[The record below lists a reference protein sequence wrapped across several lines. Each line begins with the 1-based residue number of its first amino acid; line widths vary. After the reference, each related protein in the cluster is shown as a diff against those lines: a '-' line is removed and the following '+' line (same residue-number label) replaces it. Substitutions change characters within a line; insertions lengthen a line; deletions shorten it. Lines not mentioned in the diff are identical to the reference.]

1 MNYKELVDPELKKGV
16 QSFPYNRFIISAGNI
31 FQDLSWRR
39 TKVPADIKEKTI
51 ETDGFGGM
59 PLKISV
65 FSPADSGNDLPALI
79 YVHGGAFTYKAATY
93 QKKLAL
99 LYAGQ
104 AGCKVFFPHYHLAPK
119 YKYPAAYEDV
129 LSACRYVA
137 DHASQLGV
145 SKEQIGIAGDSAG
158 ASIAALI
165 CNRWEE
171 SRIPMPCLQL
181 LVYPV
186 TGAQTE
192 TESMKRFTDTP
203 QWNSKNNERMW
214 LYYCGDDRELRRSA
228 SPMCSSLPP
237 AIPETYI
244 EVTQYDCLHD
254 EGLMYGEML
263 KQAGADVETNETQGT
278 YHGYDA
284 ALEAEIVKQ
293 NISRRTAFL
302 QRCFTI
308 SE

>member
-1 MNYKELVDPELKKGV
+1 
-16 QSFPYNRFIISAGNI
+16 
-31 FQDLSWRR
+31 
-39 TKVPADIKEKTI
+39 
-51 ETDGFGGM
+51 
-59 PLKISV
+59 
-65 FSPADSGNDLPALI
+65 
-79 YVHGGAFTYKAATY
+79 
-93 QKKLAL
+93 
-99 LYAGQ
+99 
-104 AGCKVFFPHYHLAPK
+104 
-119 YKYPAAYEDV
+119 
-129 LSACRYVA
+129 
-137 DHASQLGV
+137 
-145 SKEQIGIAGDSAG
+145 
-158 ASIAALI
+158 
-165 CNRWEE
+165 
-171 SRIPMPCLQL
+171 MPCLQL

-192 TESMKRFTDTP
+192 TESMMRFTETP

-254 EGLMYGEML
+254 EGLMYAEML
-263 KQAGADVETNETQGT
+263 KHAGADVEINETQGT